1 MEHNPITT
9 GDIAM
14 SMADHSG
21 YRVRSLEK
29 RVAELEAQLGMV
41 FAWSEEIADAVNKL
55 AEYINYGDK

>member
-1 MEHNPITT
+1 MEHNPITS
-9 GDIAM
+9 GDLAM
-14 SMADHSG
+14 SMADDNG

-55 AEYINYGDK
+55 ANHVQYGDK